1 MHFLPFVEG
10 KEEVKGK
17 RKGKIGPD
25 LTKWFSTFWALKSLG
40 GVVVCDW
47 TEPPVTQTAAS
58 TALIRRAFFMVAA
71 SGGA

>member
-40 GVVVCDW
+40 
-47 TEPPVTQTAAS
+47 
-58 TALIRRAFFMVAA
+58 
-71 SGGA
+71 SGGL